1 VQRIL
6 LPLGFL
12 LAATW
17 LVWAARAVPAADE
30 TATTNTL
37 GWRGDGSGRYPQAD
51 PPSQWDSD
59 SGRNIL
65 WRAKVGKGQST
76 PLAVGRCVL
85 VASEPDRLTALDA
98 ADGKVLWTRASG
110 YQSLPPGIKTP
121 EKNPP
126 TSPNCGYSTP
136 TPTSDGQAVY
146 AAFGTGVVACYD
158 LAGARRWL
166 RYLDMRQTT
175 EYGRSASPLL
185 VGGKLIVSLGG
196 LVALEAQS
204 GRTLWQTPEAKM
216 TYGTPATATIGESEV
231 LFTPGG
237 DCVRLADGKIL
248 ARRLAAST
256 YTSPLVD
263 SGVVYYL
270 DSSSVAIKLPAQATE
285 GFKPEKLWDSDD
297 LEGEFY
303 TSPLLSGGILY
314 TSSNAGVLY
323 ALEAKTGKIIWQK
336 ELEIRNA
343 SGKPGSPPGNLYPS
357 PTLAGNRLL
366 VGNDVGQM
374 LVLVPGAEYRETA
387 RNFLEQGSGASPVP
401 DGKRLFLRG
410 GDKLYAIGRK

>member
-1 VQRIL
+1 MGGPGGRRDGARQYAWLARRR
-6 LPLGFL
+6 LG
-12 LAATW
+12 A
-17 LVWAARAVPAADE
+17 
-30 TATTNTL
+30 
-37 GWRGDGSGRYPQAD
+37 YPQAD
-51 PPSQWDSD
+51 PPTEWDAD

-65 WRAKVGKGQST
+65 WRVKVGKGQST

-85 VASEPDRLTALDA
+85 VTSEPDRLTALDA
-98 ADGKVLWTRASG
+98 ADGKVLWTRTSG
-110 YQSLPPGIKTP
+110 YDSLPPEIKAP
-121 EKNPP
+121 AKNPP

-136 TPTSDGQAVY
+136 TSASDGQAVY

-158 LAGARRWL
+158 LAGTRRWL

-185 VGGKLIVSLGG
+185 AHGKLIVSLGG
-196 LVALEAQS
+196 LVALDART

-216 TYGTPATATIGESEV
+216 TYGTPAVATIGRSEV
-231 LFTPGG
+231 VFTPGG

-270 DSSSVAIKLPAQATE
+270 DSSSVAIKLPAQAVE
-285 GFKPEKLWDSDD
+285 GFQPEKLWDSDD
-297 LEGEFY
+297 LDGEFF
-303 TSPLLSGGILY
+303 TSPLLWGGILY
-314 TSSNAGVLY
+314 TASNAGVLY
-323 ALEAKTGKIIWQK
+323 AMEAKTGKILWQK

-343 SGKPGSPPGNLYPS
+343 SGKPGSPPGNIYPS
-357 PTLAGNRLL
+357 PTLAGRRLL

-374 LVLVPGAEYRETA
+374 LVLVPGGEYRETA
-387 RNFLEQGSGASPVP
+387 RNRLDQGSGASPLP
-401 DGKRLFLRG
+401 AGKRLFLRG
-410 GDKLYAIGRK
+410 GDKLYAIGGNK